1 LDKVK
6 IMLADDIY
14 NGVNDTGCAFFVGRV
29 ASMVESALLSGKKD
43 INVDKLLQAFADA
56 KEYSKKEQ

>member
-1 LDKVK
+1 MK
-6 IMLADDIY
+6 MLADDIY
-14 NGVNDTGCAFFVGRV
+14 NGINGAGCAHFVGSV

-43 INVDKLLQAFADA
+43 ITVDKLLQAFADA